1 MGRLTEMRKYMH
13 EVQIEAKKVTWPE
26 RRETV
31 QTTLM
36 VLAMVIVM
44 ALFLWGVD
52 SFFSWLV
59 RMVY

>member
-1 MGRLTEMRKYMH
+1 MGRLTEMRKYVH
-13 EVQIEAKKVTWPE
+13 EVQVEAKKVTWPE
-26 RRETV
+26 RRETM

-36 VLAMVIVM
+36 VLLMVIVM